1 MLQLAALAKAANE
14 GLSVDGY
21 DGFQHARGHAGQLAK
36 RLLGHRE
43 ETLEFS
49 DGSRALLAFDAER
62 LVAADGFG
70 PCSGS
75 FLFDCRRERVG
86 GECLAFRLGLDEG
99 RPLDVEGFPGSLNG
113 SLELNVRGLR
123 VKESLPEEAVA
134 LSWVLAVVPAPEV
147 PDGSVG
153 ISGYPIDQGLG
164 RAEGLSELL
173 PDHDDIRDGWPART
187 R

>member
-113 SLELNVRGLR
+113 SLELSMPRPR
-123 VKESLPEEAVA
+123 IKKSLPEEAFA
-134 LSWVLAVVPAPEV
+134 LVRVLAVVAAPEFLDRHV
-147 PDGSVG
+147 A
-153 ISGYPIDQGLG
+153 ILGYPVNQRPG
-164 RAEGLSELL
+164 RPEGLSELL
-173 PDHDDIRDGWPART
+173 PQ
-187 R
+187 